1 MAEHT
6 VTIVVKKGGKVTSE
20 VEGIAGP
27 SCVIK
32 TAWFDRLGREVEHE
46 DTDEMY
52 LTETVEENETES
64 VGTGE
69 SYDW

>member
-27 SCVIK
+27 SCATK
-32 TAWFDRLGREVEHE
+32 TAWLDRLGREVEHE